1 MLHYVFLNNGK
12 LTFVC
17 AILQSCRK
25 MKNKLVRSINCRF
38 SELARFDFEPL
49 AMDKRWKRFLVV
61 VFCLLF
67 DVNSILDQQ
76 TNSLWFSTQPQQI
89 NFLVSEEFEFY
100 SPTNILRLLSAFIIQ
115 ISYTVRIPIFWLVD
129 LYHATLGC
137 AETSSST
144 SLSWCNSRGV
154 NSIQHCH
161 YTMTTPCSVFHLN
174 NKNVNALIVREL
186 SEFICTL

>member
-1 MLHYVFLNNGK
+1 MLRYVFLNNGK

-38 SELARFDFEPL
+38 SERARFDFEPL

-76 TNSLWFSTQPQQI
+76 TNSVWFSTQPQQKK
-89 NFLVSEEFEFY
+89 EFEFY

-115 ISYTVRIPIFWLVD
+115 ISYTVRIPIF
-129 LYHATLGC
+129 
-137 AETSSST
+137 
-144 SLSWCNSRGV
+144 
-154 NSIQHCH
+154 
-161 YTMTTPCSVFHLN
+161 
-174 NKNVNALIVREL
+174 
-186 SEFICTL
+186 

>member
-1 MLHYVFLNNGK
+1 MVSSPSFAQFFSLAEKWKTNLFVASTVDFRSEHVSILNRWPWTRGGK
-12 LTFVC
+12 GFWLLFFV
-17 AILQSCRK
+17 
-25 MKNKLVRSINCRF
+25 
-38 SELARFDFEPL
+38 
-49 AMDKRWKRFLVV
+49 
-61 VFCLLF
+61 LLF

-137 AETSSST
+137 AETTSHRSLT

-186 SEFICTL
+186 PKVICTR